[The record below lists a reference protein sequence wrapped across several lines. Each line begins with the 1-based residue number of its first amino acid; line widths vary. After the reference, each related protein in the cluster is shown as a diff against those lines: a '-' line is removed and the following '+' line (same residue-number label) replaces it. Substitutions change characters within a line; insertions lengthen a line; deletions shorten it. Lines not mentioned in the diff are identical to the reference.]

1 MYKKM
6 KINYDNNLSEEKKT
20 EINILEINNT
30 QKKIDK
36 IYDILN
42 KDIKSNNEDKKE
54 DLDLSDFKFII
65 GDTILYQDKERV
77 IEEAL
82 DEQLKISVDINM
94 KNINKNGNNNDKKE
108 TWIDIDNP
116 TIEIKKLKGK

>member
-1 MYKKM
+1 M
-6 KINYDNNLSEEKKT
+6 
-20 EINILEINNT
+20 
-30 QKKIDK
+30 
-36 IYDILN
+36 
-42 KDIKSNNEDKKE
+42 
-54 DLDLSDFKFII
+54 DLSDFKFII

-94 KNINKNGNNNDKKE
+94 KNINKNGNINDKKE
-108 TWIDIDNP
+108 IWIDIDNP